1 MSLKI
6 APKLNVENDRKVKL
20 NKNDH
25 YENRHVIKNAPTI
38 NLKTVETSRSKLKNR
53 FFLITIF
60 RKVAPFIFQNFLRE
74 GCAQR

>member
-38 NLKTVETSRSKLKNR
+38 NLKTVETSRSKLM
-53 FFLITIF
+53 
-60 RKVAPFIFQNFLRE
+60 
-74 GCAQR
+74 